1 MTLFSFINDE
11 RGVLEPHNDI
21 LATALMIIGFVVL
34 AAVLA
39 QTYLTY
45 DDNSL
50 MLQDYEE
57 ASRIAE
63 NIASFDGIQAA
74 GPDRLS
80 AQVLDSI
87 SDPVTNS
94 EAHRR
99 FFARYADGLDLS
111 VHITTDDGHHQWT
124 IERYT
129 THALGNNVIAASVP
143 VVIELSPA
151 EFEAGTVRVSI
162 QK

>member
-1 MTLFSFINDE
+1 MTLFSFINDD

-34 AAVLA
+34 AAILA

-45 DDNSL
+45 DDNSMVL
-50 MLQDYEE
+50 RNYEE
-57 ASRIAE
+57 ATRIAE
-63 NIASFDGIQAA
+63 NIASFDEIQAA
-74 GPDRLS
+74 GPDRIS
-80 AQVLDSI
+80 AQALDTISYPI
-87 SDPVTNS
+87 SDS

-124 IERYT
+124 IERYS
-129 THALGNNVIAASVP
+129 THTLGNNVIAASVP

-151 EFEAGTVRVSI
+151 EFASGTIRVSI